1 MVLGNPL
8 WQQEFFTCKV
18 PITELTLSGISN
30 VYQCSHF
37 ELRLQQVELALAFM
51 LKKKTIRMYSVLLD
65 IKTLEQPFYVALAD
79 SILINIGDIWH

>member
-1 MVLGNPL
+1 M
-8 WQQEFFTCKV
+8 
-18 PITELTLSGISN
+18 
-30 VYQCSHF
+30 
-37 ELRLQQVELALAFM
+37 ELALAFM